1 MAETKEKQS
10 TELKIDIPG
19 LLKVIALLYAILIIV
34 GVLTYVLPAGSYQMT
49 ESATGKPTVVP
60 GTFEFR
66 EAEDRVP
73 WYRWLTS
80 PVETFLFDSD
90 RGTMYQVIAMIL
102 ILGGSFAVL
111 EKCGAMSALV
121 KLIIIRFRK
130 RRFLAI
136 CGITLFMMLLASL
149 FGVQEELLILF
160 PVFLTFSTAMRWDKR
175 TALALVLITTGV
187 GFTAA
192 MLNPFTVGVCST
204 LAGVRTT
211 DGLWYRAVMFALL
224 AVVTCFYLVG
234 MAKKDEAAAPE
245 PANGEAPRDMDP
257 EEKKKAYMTLALFS
271 FVLLVVIVF
280 SAVPALAAL
289 GLAMIIMAV
298 AFVIG
303 TVVIGRMMIG
313 GFGPWFRAFFGG
325 ILNILPSIALILIA
339 FSIKYIAEKG
349 GILHTMF
356 YWMSGILGGM
366 SPYIAVLVLLG
377 FILVLEF
384 FIPSSTAKAAL
395 IIPLLT
401 LAPIPGISK
410 NVIILCYLLGDG
422 YTNVVYPTCGTL
434 MIGLGLAGVSYIDW
448 IKRTGLFQLFLLLT
462 SVLFLWGAVALG
474 L

>member
-136 CGITLFMMLLASL
+136 CGIALFMMLLASL

-192 MLNPFTVGVCST
+192 MLNPFTVGVCYASQ
-204 LAGVRTT
+204 
-211 DGLWYRAVMFALL
+211 
-224 AVVTCFYLVG
+224 
-234 MAKKDEAAAPE
+234 KQ
-245 PANGEAPRDMDP
+245 
-257 EEKKKAYMTLALFS
+257 MTNR
-271 FVLLVVIVF
+271 
-280 SAVPALAAL
+280 P
-289 GLAMIIMAV
+289 
-298 AFVIG
+298 
-303 TVVIGRMMIG
+303 
-313 GFGPWFRAFFGG
+313 
-325 ILNILPSIALILIA
+325 
-339 FSIKYIAEKG
+339 
-349 GILHTMF
+349 
-356 YWMSGILGGM
+356 
-366 SPYIAVLVLLG
+366 
-377 FILVLEF
+377 
-384 FIPSSTAKAAL
+384 
-395 IIPLLT
+395 
-401 LAPIPGISK
+401 
-410 NVIILCYLLGDG
+410 
-422 YTNVVYPTCGTL
+422 
-434 MIGLGLAGVSYIDW
+434 
-448 IKRTGLFQLFLLLT
+448 
-462 SVLFLWGAVALG
+462 
-474 L
+474 